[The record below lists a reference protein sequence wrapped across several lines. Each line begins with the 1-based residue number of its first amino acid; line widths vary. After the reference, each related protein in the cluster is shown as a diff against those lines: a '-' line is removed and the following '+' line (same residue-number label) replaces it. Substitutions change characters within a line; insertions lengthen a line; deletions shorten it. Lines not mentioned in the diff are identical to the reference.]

1 MGIWAWPRHGSRMA
15 ASTLAI
21 VSVSLL
27 GSVALAAPTH
37 RPMPKPPSHFQTAV
51 AGNITADTT
60 WRRTASPF
68 RVAGPLRV
76 APGVTLT
83 IEPGVTVAFEPGAE
97 LRIEGA
103 VVGEGSADLPIEFLG
118 VDPQAGSWRGIQL
131 LGTPA
136 QPGQLRLSHA
146 TIAGAAASASYGG
159 QLYVY
164 QGLVELNSSAIRGG
178 ASNGLVVDAGA
189 IHLTDTDIT
198 GNAGIAVHIR
208 SLSDAAP
215 SADPTFD
222 NVTISGNGVDA
233 VVIGSGNIAA
243 DASWEDLGVPYRLD
257 GQLFVLASA
266 TLTIEPGAEVRF
278 GEQGALHVAGN
289 LLAPG
294 TADLP
299 IQLIGSDENAG
310 PWRGISIQGT
320 GAGPANAA
328 FAHVTISGAGR
339 AGAFGAQLTVNL
351 ATVELR
357 DSEVLD
363 GGGDGIIVES
373 GGALAVVDTR
383 IAGNAGL
390 PINFEFLA
398 PATDGVSGAPV
409 LENVSIENNGI
420 NAIAFGG
427 GTIGADTTWR
437 NMGFPYL
444 VRNQL
449 RIDEAVTLTIE
460 PGVEVQFDKAGELTV
475 AGSIVAPGTA
485 DQPIRLIG
493 SDPGAGFWR
502 GIRLLGGGVTPARAK
517 LSHVT
522 LSGAGSS
529 SQAAI
534 DVFNGAIAFTD
545 GTIADNAANGIAFTG
560 GNVSGTIEGSS
571 ITDIGGAGIANTTRR
586 VIAAPNN
593 WWGSPTGPTTTDAC
607 DEGTGTRIEGLVRFG
622 PPLSAPGQPAD
633 PLAAADTATITLV
646 PQRWYA
652 AADGQTRVWVDLTL
666 RDPLGNPMP
675 GQTVS
680 LISTLGS
687 VTNGG
692 ITDAAGHT
700 LAYVTSTEPGDANL
714 QATLKATGD
723 CQKADGTEVMVTFT
737 DDADTLLGGMQAPY
751 MYDGIDINPEPV
763 TRGVPTT
770 ITALITN
777 PNDAPIT
784 VEANF
789 EFVNSGIGLAFG
801 PVGQPQVKQIPAGG
815 EQTFETTFTPVVTGH
830 YCVQVLYRI
839 VAGAAVRTY
848 PPVAMIDGRDLLTP
862 ARKYQGGG
870 GGRGQRNLNIFGGG
884 LGSGGG
890 GGPGGPG
897 PKPDLEKAKNAGAAV
912 GRLGG
917 AATIVPRAAAGVVTG
932 QLYKHAA
939 TISQQMGG
947 DPPRQDYKI
956 VAQPQRRP
964 LPPAVRADGV
974 SDAGFAAQVALDEA
988 LAEFVAIGDAATV
1001 TLDRYG
1007 GAAAAANLEWASVQ
1021 ASSLLYYRK
1030 QLGAASNVVAD
1041 KIAALAAVIEAEGGG
1056 NAGLTLDEA
1065 VAAQARLA
1073 ADGYTPAEL
1082 EAAHALGFTD
1092 EQIEAARQID
1102 LSLKPEDLAGP
1113 IVAKLAAA
1121 EEAFRGQGAYLI
1133 EPVNFAEEPGRE
1145 GLSGQFLLAGVAL
1158 TGENSNLA
1166 RIYEHSSTIQ
1176 IGNPLDHEATIELR
1190 LRPISIPV
1198 GWQTEVSVDSIT
1210 LKPGEEATVTVSISA
1225 TTPAAQGSMVKLAV
1239 EGYAEGQLLGGV
1251 VVAVLV
1257 PNYVPFGELPGAS
1270 PPLPLIAL
1278 VAGAAVLLLVVFV
1291 IALLFIRRRR
1301 GGRPAEPVPPVD
1313 VA

>member
-1 MGIWAWPRHGSRMA
+1 MGAGWPRRAPRTVAPVLS
-15 ASTLAI
+15 I
-21 VSVSLL
+21 VCLSLL
-27 GSVALAAPTH
+27 GSVALAAPIRIPLA
-37 RPMPKPPSHFQTAV
+37 RPPVHYQTSAS
-51 AGNITADTT
+51 GSITTDTI

-68 RVAGPLRV
+68 RVAGPFRV

-83 IEPGVTVAFEPGAE
+83 IEPGVTVAFDPGAQMG
-97 LRIEGA
+97 IEGA
-103 VVGEGSADLPIEFLG
+103 VVGEGSADQPIEFIG
-118 VDPQAGSWRGIQL
+118 MDPQAGSWRGIQL

-164 QGLVELNSSAIRGG
+164 QGLVELDNSEIRDG
-178 ASNGLVVDAGA
+178 AGNGLVVDAGA

-198 GNAGIAVHIR
+198 GNAGIAVHLR

-215 SADPTFD
+215 SADPQFD

-233 VVIGSGNIAA
+233 VVMGSGTIAA
-243 DASWEDLGVPYRLD
+243 DASWEDVGVPYRLD
-257 GQLFVLASA
+257 GQMFVLASA
-266 TLTIEPGAEVRF
+266 TLTIEPGTEVRF
-278 GEQGALHVAGN
+278 GEQGELHVSGN

-299 IQLIGSDENAG
+299 IQLVGADGNAG
-310 PWRGISIQGT
+310 PWRGISVQGT

-339 AGAFGAQLTVNL
+339 ADAFGAQLNVNL
-351 ATVELR
+351 ATVEVR
-357 DSEVLD
+357 ESEVLD

-373 GGALAVVDTR
+373 GALQVINTR

-398 PATDGVSGAPV
+398 TSSDGASGAPV
-409 LENVSIENNGI
+409 LENVRIENNGI

-437 NMGFPYL
+437 NVGVPYL
-444 VRNQL
+444 IGNQL
-449 RIDEAVTLTIE
+449 RVDAGATLSIE
-460 PGVEVQFDKAGELTV
+460 PGVEVQFDEAGELTV
-475 AGSIVAPGTA
+475 AGSIVALGTA
-485 DQPIRLIG
+485 NQPIEFVG
-493 SDPGAGFWR
+493 STQGAGFWR

-517 LSHVT
+517 FEHVT
-522 LSGAGSS
+522 VSGAGDAN
-529 SQAAI
+529 QAAI
-534 DVFNGAIAFTD
+534 DVFNGAIAFND
-545 GTIADNAANGIAFTG
+545 GTITGNAAHGIAFTG
-560 GNVSGTIEGSS
+560 GHVSGTIEGSS
-571 ITDIGGAGIANTTRR
+571 LTDLGGAGIANITKR

-593 WWGSPTGPTTTDAC
+593 WWGSPTGPATGNAC
-607 DEGTGTRIEGLVRFG
+607 DEGTGTRVEGLVRFG
-622 PPLSAPGQPAD
+622 PPLNAPGQAPD

-652 AADGQTRVWVDLTL
+652 AADGQTRVWVDMTA
-666 RDPLGNPMP
+666 RDALGNPMP
-675 GQTVS
+675 GLVVN
-680 LISTLGS
+680 LIATRGS
-687 VTNGG
+687 ATSGG

-700 LAYVTSTEPGDANL
+700 LAYLTSVEAGDAELYGTLATTGSCQTAESTEV
-714 QATLKATGD
+714 T
-723 CQKADGTEVMVTFT
+723 VTFT
-737 DDADTLLGGMQAPY
+737 NDAETLLGGMQAPY
-751 MYDGIDINPEPV
+751 MYDTIDVSPRPV

-770 ITALITN
+770 ITAVITN

-784 VEANF
+784 VEASF
-789 EFVNSGIGLAFG
+789 EFTSSGIGLAFG
-801 PVGQPQVKQIPAGG
+801 PVGQPQVKQIPAGA
-815 EQTFETTFTPVVTGH
+815 EQTFETTFTPTVTGH
-830 YCVQVLYRI
+830 YCVQINYQI
-839 VAGAAVRTY
+839 VSAAVRS
-848 PPVAMIDGRDLLTP
+848 PLPVAMIDGLLPVPEPRT
-862 ARKYQGGG
+862 YQQGGG
-870 GGRGQRNLNIFGGG
+870 GSGGLNLNIYGGG
-884 LGSGGG
+884 LGRGG

-897 PKPDLEKAKNAGAAV
+897 PKPDLEKAKNAGNLV

-956 VAQPQRRP
+956 VAEPQRRP
-964 LPPAVRADGV
+964 LPPAVRADGIT
-974 SDAGFAAQVALDEA
+974 DAGFAAQVALDEA
-988 LAEFVAIGDAATV
+988 LAEFVAIGDAATI

-1007 GAAAAANLEWASVQ
+1007 GAAAAGNLEWASVQ

-1041 KIAALAAVIEAEGGG
+1041 KIAALIAVIESEGGG

-1073 ADGYTPAEL
+1073 ADGYTPAEV

-1092 EQIEAARQID
+1092 EQIEAARQVD
-1102 LSLKPEDLAGP
+1102 LSLRPEDLAGP
-1113 IVAKLAAA
+1113 IVAKLAVA

-1158 TGENSNLA
+1158 TGESSNLA
-1166 RIYEHSSTIQ
+1166 RVYEHSSTIQ

-1198 GWQTEVSVDSIT
+1198 GWQTEVSVDSVT

-1225 TTPAAQGSMVKLAV
+1225 TTPAAQGSLAKLAV

-1278 VAGAAVLLLVVFV
+1278 VAGAAVLLFVVLV
-1291 IALLFIRRRR
+1291 IAWLFIRRRR
-1301 GGRPAEPVPPVD
+1301 RGGPAEPVPAAD